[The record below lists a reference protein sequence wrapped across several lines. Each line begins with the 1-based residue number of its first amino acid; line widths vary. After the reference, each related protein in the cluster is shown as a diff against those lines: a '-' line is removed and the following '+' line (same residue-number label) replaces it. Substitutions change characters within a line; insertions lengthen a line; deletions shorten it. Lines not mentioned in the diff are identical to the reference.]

1 VIKFGL
7 TLKYTPLKV
16 FQELFMAK
24 KSQRILTAIL
34 LALLLTSIIFVPALA
49 QNEDGQ
55 IAVRAVLFYS
65 PTCPHCEQV
74 IQNFLP
80 PILEQYGDQ
89 LKIVAINTMLPKGQE
104 LFEATI
110 DYYKIPDERVGVPT
124 MVVSDVIMVGG
135 GEIPA
140 QFPELVAEGLAD
152 GGVDWP
158 EIPGLAEVVAGVQF
172 SSQPTGKATINE
184 DSGNM
189 TVWEKFMRD
198 PVANTIA
205 VLVLIFMVA
214 AIIGVVISFT
224 KPVPEKDFWPKWVI
238 PVLSVLG
245 IGVAFYLTYVETSG
259 VEAVC
264 GPVGDC
270 NTVQLSPYAVLF
282 GVLPVGLLGIIGYA
296 LILAGWALYTFGPK
310 NFRWTSAIAV
320 WGMAFF
326 GTLFSIYLTFLEPFV
341 IGATCMWC
349 ISSAIFQTVI
359 FMAAT
364 GPAKRAWQEDDYYDE
379 DFEDEEDDLEEAKQ
393 NEEQEEVVEAET
405 ANIEDEVPIA
415 EPEEVLENSAPE
427 LEDTNKAEENATEE

>member
-1 VIKFGL
+1 MV
-7 TLKYTPLKV
+7 
-16 FQELFMAK
+16 K

-34 LALLLTSIIFVPALA
+34 LALLITSTIFVPALA
-49 QNEDGQ
+49 QNEDEQ
-55 IAVRAVLFYS
+55 ITVRAVLFYS
-65 PTCPHCEQV
+65 PTCPHCEQI
-74 IQNFLP
+74 IQIFLP
-80 PILEQYGDQ
+80 PMLEQYGEQ
-89 LKIVAINTMLPKGQE
+89 LKIVAINTTLPGGHE
-104 LFEATI
+104 LYQATI
-110 DYYKIPDERVGVPT
+110 DYYQISNERAGVPT
-124 MVVSDVIMVGG
+124 MVVADVVMVGG

-140 QFPELVAEGLAD
+140 QFPELVAEGLAN

-172 SSQPTGKATINE
+172 SSQPTGKAALNE
-184 DSGNM
+184 NSGNM
-189 TVWEKFMRD
+189 IVWDKFSRD

-214 AIIGVVISFT
+214 AIIGVVVSFT
-224 KPVPEKDFWPKWVI
+224 KPIPEKDFWPEWVI

-245 IGVAFYLTYVETSG
+245 IGVAFYLTYVETTG
-259 VEAVC
+259 AEAVC

-282 GVLPVGLLGIIGYA
+282 GVLPVGLLGIIGYV
-296 LILAGWALYTFGPK
+296 LILAGWALYTFGPQ
-310 NFRWTSAIAV
+310 NFRWVSAIAV

-364 GPAKRAWQEDDYYDE
+364 GPAKRAWQEDDFDDE
-379 DFEDEEDDLEEAKQ
+379 DFEDEADDHEEA
-393 NEEQEEVVEAET
+393 ERSEDREAVAEAET
-405 ANIEDEVPIA
+405 ANIEDEALIA
-415 EPEEVLENSAPE
+415 EPEEA
-427 LEDTNKAEENATEE
+427 LEDSAAEPEDTDEAVVSAAEE